1 MNRKLCAIVLIITI
15 VLIGL
20 VTVTNAKPVT
30 KKTVKNILFNDLNKQ
45 IYLGQATIW
54 GNGTSEE
61 NTTVD
66 VDAEIDLSIGIDS
79 ETEIVDFYI
88 TYSIT
93 CNGEY
98 DDGRVYFLLQINGVS
113 QDLINASTN
122 ESDSGNLI
130 LKDVEVKR
138 GDKLTFELGA
148 VYTNLIPPFVVPDID
163 VGGGLINKAT
173 IFNKFCNRFP
183 LMSRLLQLPVFEKLM
198 YLQ

>member
-1 MNRKLCAIVLIITI
+1 VLIITI

-20 VTVTNAKPVT
+20 ITVTNAKPVT
-30 KKTVKNILFNDLNKQ
+30 KKTVKNIHFNDLNKQ

-93 CNGEY
+93 CTGEY

-113 QDLINASTN
+113 QELINVSTN

-130 LKDVEVKR
+130 LEDVEVKR

-148 VYTNLIPPFVVPDID
+148 VYTNLFPPFVVPDVD
-163 VGGGLINKAT
+163 VGGGLINRAT
-173 IFNKFCNRFP
+173 IFNKIYYRFP
-183 LMSRLLQLPVFEKLM
+183 LMVRLLRLPVFEKLM
-198 YLQ
+198 CPQ